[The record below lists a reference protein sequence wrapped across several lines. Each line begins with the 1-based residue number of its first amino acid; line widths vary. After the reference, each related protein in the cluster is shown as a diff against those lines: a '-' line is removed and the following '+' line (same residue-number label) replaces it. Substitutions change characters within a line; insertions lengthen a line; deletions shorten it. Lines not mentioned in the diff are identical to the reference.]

1 MRKITLTLV
10 FVSFFAISELYAQ
23 QQLELNTIQFGTD
36 VENRELVG
44 ADSTFSIDVG
54 TVFCYT
60 HLTGAQDTTEIAHV
74 WYYQDEEKAR
84 VPLSVRSSD
93 WRTWSSKKILP
104 SWAGEWTVR
113 VEDAEGNVL
122 GSSSFIVNE

>member
-44 ADSTFSIDVG
+44 ADSTFSTDVG

-60 HLTGAQDTTEIAHV
+60 HLTGVQDTTEIAHV